1 MLRIERSANDQVVFT
16 LSGRMQTEDIEQF
29 QQLLVVETSG
39 QSLMFDLR
47 DVTLVNQ
54 DAVTFLADC
63 EAKGIKLESCPL
75 HIRNWI
81 DQEKRRNRRRLRQK
95 RDTKWGTG
103 ARPAPG

>member
-1 MLRIERSANDQVVFT
+1 MLRIERSANGQVVFT
-16 LSGRMQTEDIEQF
+16 LSGRMQTDDIDQV
-29 QQLLVVETSG
+29 QQLLIVETPG
-39 QSLMFDLR
+39 QQLMFDLR

-81 DQEKRRNRRRLRQK
+81 NQEKRRNKRRQRQK
-95 RDTKWGTG
+95 RDT
-103 ARPAPG
+103 

>member
-16 LSGRMQTEDIEQF
+16 LSGRMQTEDIEQVR
-29 QQLLVVETSG
+29 QLLVVETPG
-39 QSLMFDLR
+39 QPVMFDLR

-81 DQEKRRNRRRLRQK
+81 DQEKRRKKRRRRQK
-95 RDTKWGTG
+95 RDTK
-103 ARPAPG
+103 

>member
-1 MLRIERSANDQVVFT
+1 MLRIERSANGQVVFT

-29 QQLLVVETSG
+29 QQLLVVETPG
-39 QSLMFDLR
+39 QQLMLNLR

-81 DQEKRRNRRRLRQK
+81 DQEKRRDKRRQRQK
-95 RDTKWGTG
+95 RDT
-103 ARPAPG
+103 

>member
-1 MLRIERSANDQVVFT
+1 MLRIERSANGPVVFT

-29 QQLLVVETSG
+29 EQLLIVETPG
-39 QSLMFDLR
+39 EPVMFNLR

-81 DQEKRRNRRRLRQK
+81 DQEKRRNKRQRQK
-95 RDTKWGTG
+95 RET
-103 ARPAPG
+103 

>member
-1 MLRIERSANDQVVFT
+1 MGAFVLRIERTANGQVVFT
-16 LSGRMQTEDIEQF
+16 LSGRMQTEDIGQF
-29 QQLLVVETSG
+29 RQLLVVETPG
-39 QSLMFDLR
+39 QPLIFNLR

-81 DQEKRRNRRRLRQK
+81 DQEKHRNKRRRGQK
-95 RDTKWGTG
+95 KVT
-103 ARPAPG
+103 